1 MSLRPS
7 WLGAR
12 RSGFGAT
19 LTSLA
24 LAISCGLSPVDDLP
38 SAVDGFNVDGVTDGS
53 DGPVTG
59 AGGAASGSG
68 GAPCTGQP
76 VIYECRGDELWS
88 RSTVPQCAFNQTL
101 LEVCSAGCQQEVYG
115 AGCNLGGAAG
125 ATNVGGAAG
134 SDPGTLDGQS
144 P

>member
-1 MSLRPS
+1 MSVRPS

-19 LTSLA
+19 VTSLA

-38 SAVDGFNVDGVTDGS
+38 SATDGFNVDGITDGS
-53 DGPVTG
+53 DGPAPG
-59 AGGAASGSG
+59 AGGASAGSG
-68 GAPCTGQP
+68 GAPCTDQP
-76 VIYECRGDELWS
+76 LVYECRGDELWS
-88 RSTVPQCAFNQTL
+88 TSAVPQCAFNQTR
-101 LEVCSAGCQQEVYG
+101 LEVCTAGCRQETYG

-125 ATNVGGAAG
+125 ATSVGGAAG
-134 SDPGTLDGQS
+134 SSGALDGQN